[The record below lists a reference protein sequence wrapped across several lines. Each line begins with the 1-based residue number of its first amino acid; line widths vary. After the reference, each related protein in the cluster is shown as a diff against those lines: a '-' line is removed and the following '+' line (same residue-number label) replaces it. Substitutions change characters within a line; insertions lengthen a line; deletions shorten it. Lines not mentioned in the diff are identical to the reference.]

1 MDDVAT
7 KRDLNELGTQLRGEM
22 SELRTELRGEM
33 GELRTELGE
42 VEARL
47 TYQIGDSA
55 SRLANVIIERLGDL
69 IKPVDDKASQALA
82 EARAGSAHL
91 AAHERDPDAHR
102 S

>member
-7 KRDLNELGTQLRGEM
+7 KRDLVELGTLLRGEM
-22 SELRTELRGEM
+22 DELRTELR
-33 GELRTELGE
+33 ELRTELRE
-42 VEARL
+42 VETRL

-69 IKPVDDKASQALA
+69 IKPVDDKSSQALA
-82 EARAGSAHL
+82 EPRAASAHI